1 MRKAAIASAAADSYS
16 WVGCTGSEGSDGCS
30 SSLSFH
36 CASLAGLLP
45 GNDSAHVDGQPLPK
59 QQPAS
64 VQPMRPKARP
74 TGTTMPA
81 MSAPFQN
88 GKRSA
93 FSKNHAAMEAP
104 MKPP

>member
-1 MRKAAIASAAADSYS
+1 MEAKASYNC
-16 WVGCTGSEGSDGCS
+16 VGCTGSDASDGCS

-36 CASLAGLLP
+36 WASLAGLWP
-45 GNDSAHVDGQPLPK
+45 GNESAQEEPQTLPK

-64 VQPMRPKARP
+64 VQPMRPNANP

-93 FSKNHAAMEAP
+93 LSRNHAAADAP
-104 MKPP
+104 MNPP

>member
-1 MRKAAIASAAADSYS
+1 MASDAADSYNC
-16 WVGCTGSEGSDGCS
+16 VGCTGNDGSDGCS

-36 CASLAGLLP
+36 CASLAGLWP
-45 GNDSAHVDGQPLPK
+45 GNDSAQVDAHTLPK

-64 VQPMRPKARP
+64 VQPMRPKASP

-93 FSKNHAAMEAP
+93 LSKNHAAAEAP